1 MGLFR
6 LVTGLPGPSGFG
18 SASTAEQVT
27 DGIDASHLTVIIT
40 GGASGIGEETARVF
54 ALRGA
59 HVIIAAR
66 NMAAAND
73 VQQHIL
79 QCTPMAKVDVL
90 KLDLSSLKSVRAFAD
105 KFLSLGLP
113 LNILIN
119 NAGVMFCPYQLSD
132 DGIEMQFATNHL
144 GHFFL
149 TNLLLDKMKTTAEK
163 TGIEGRI
170 VNLSS
175 IAHLNTYEGGIWFD
189 KLNHKEVYLDKKA
202 YGQSKLAN
210 ILHANEL
217 SRRLKEDGANITV
230 NSVHPGLIMTNLMR
244 HSFHLMRVLKLFT
257 YIFWKNVPQGAAT
270 TCYVALHPSLKG
282 VTGKYFLDCNEET
295 PSYLA
300 RDETLAEKLWDF
312 SEKLTGTFYA
322 LPQSPQLFKQMLM
335 VSGFEKYYQIARC
348 FRDEDL
354 RADRQ
359 PEFTQLDMELA
370 FTPLEDMLR
379 LNEDLIRHIFQE
391 IAGIQLPNP
400 FPRLTYAE
408 AMSRYG
414 SDKPDLRFSLELRDV
429 SSVFSGCNFK
439 VFTDALEK
447 GGIVKALCVPSG
459 AQKFSNTALKKGAIF
474 SEAIKAGA
482 KGLPFVKVLDN
493 GELEGVAALTSNL
506 EPENKEELLR
516 LCSGKADDLILFAV
530 GHDAMVNK
538 TLDRLR
544 LYVAHEM
551 QLINYTSHSILWV
564 TDFPMFE
571 WNDSEQRYEALHH
584 PFTAPNP
591 EDMNDLPLARAL
603 AYDMVYNG
611 VEIGGGSLRIY
622 KREVQEKIL
631 EIVGISHM
639 QAEEKFGYLLECLD
653 MGAPPHGGIAYGL
666 DRLVML
672 LAGSNSIRDVIAF
685 PKTTTAQC
693 ALTKAPSS
701 VDPQQLK
708 DLSLAIL

>member
-1 MGLFR
+1 
-6 LVTGLPGPSGFG
+6 
-18 SASTAEQVT
+18 
-27 DGIDASHLTVIIT
+27 
-40 GGASGIGEETARVF
+40 
-54 ALRGA
+54 
-59 HVIIAAR
+59 
-66 NMAAAND
+66 MAAA
-73 VQQHIL
+73 IL
-79 QCTPMAKVDVL
+79 RVSPFLLSPHLARFARFRFKPRTSSRPISVSPLLCSSSSTPSTSSSPLHPPPAAASAIAETLGPDS
-90 KLDLSSLKSVRAFAD
+90 LSEPRAASP
-105 KFLSLGLP
+105 LQWVPRTARCGELGLEDV
-113 LNILIN
+113 
-119 NAGVMFCPYQLSD
+119 GKRV
-132 DGIEMQFATNHL
+132 
-144 GHFFL
+144 
-149 TNLLLDKMKTTAEK
+149 
-163 TGIEGRI
+163 
-170 VNLSS
+170 
-175 IAHLNTYEGGIWFD
+175 
-189 KLNHKEVYLDKKA
+189 
-202 YGQSKLAN
+202 
-210 ILHANEL
+210 
-217 SRRLKEDGANITV
+217 RLCG
-230 NSVHPGLIMTNLMR
+230 
-244 HSFHLMRVLKLFT
+244 
-257 YIFWKNVPQGAAT
+257 W
-270 TCYVALHPSLKG
+270 VALHRAHGGLTFLNLRDSSGIVQVATLPEDYPDAYSIVNKLRLEYVVAVE
-282 VTGKYFLDCNEET
+282 VTTADSVKDVTTEEIRLRFRFLDLRRAQMQFNLRLRHKVVKLIRR
-295 PSYLA
+295 YLE
-300 RDETLAEKLWDF
+300 DEHEF
-312 SEKLTGTFYA
+312 VETGTFYA

-400 FPRLTYAE
+400 FPRLTYSE
-408 AMSRYG
+408 AMNRYG

-429 SSVFSGCNFK
+429 SSAFSGCNFK

-459 AQKFSNTALKKGAIF
+459 AQKFSNTALKKGDIF
-474 SEAIKAGA
+474 NEAIKAGA

-493 GELEGVAALTSNL
+493 GSGCELEGVAALTSNL
-506 EPENKEELLR
+506 EPENREELLR

-530 GHDAMVNK
+530 GHHAMVNK

-551 QLINYTSHSILWV
+551 QLINY
-564 TDFPMFE
+564 
-571 WNDSEQRYEALHH
+571 ALHH

-591 EDMNDLPLARAL
+591 EDMNDLPSARAL